1 MKIKSKLI
9 NQDQSIVSI
18 VTRDGYDPKSHLIQE
33 KICHK
38 NELKDEIKSFHLIT
52 DGLVILDTQM
62 YFSEP
67 QTILFEISCESI
79 IMNFIYCNNVETH
92 IDQLETENFTQ
103 ENTHNIFYTSNYR
116 ATFKIL
122 PFEQINYFS
131 IILSKDFYYNIINED
146 WELHRKFSKNILLKK
161 SSYLTSSYIPFTQ
174 SILWVIHEI
183 KSCNRQGI
191 LKRMYIET
199 KIKELLILQLETLIE
214 KTAPKDFINE
224 DDYNKLQQAKLV
236 LDKDYVHAPTL
247 PELSRMISLN
257 EFKLKKG
264 FKACFGITVKSYIIE
279 LRMKHAKELFKS
291 KSISVTEVAYKCGYK
306 DVSHFSAAF
315 KAFYGFSPQKFK
327 INWNNI
333 TIWIICFL
341 LLSQYKS

>member
-1 MKIKSKLI
+1 MNIKSKLLKH
-9 NQDQSIVSI
+9 NQSIVSI
-18 VTRDGYDPKSHLIQE
+18 EIRDSYDPKSHLTQE
-33 KICHK
+33 NISIK
-38 NELKDEIKSFHLIT
+38 NTPLEEIKSFHLIT

-67 QTILFEISCESI
+67 QTILFEISSESI
-79 IMNFIYCNNVETH
+79 IMNFIYSNNVETH
-92 IDQLETENFTQ
+92 IDQLETEKLTR
-103 ENTHNIFYTSNYR
+103 ENTHNIFYTANYK

-122 PFEQINYFS
+122 PFEQINFFS

-161 SSYLTSSYIPFTQ
+161 SSYLISKYIPFTA

-183 KSCNRQGI
+183 KNCNYQGP

-214 KTAPKDFINE
+214 KVTPKEFLGE
-224 DDYNKLQQAKLV
+224 DDYDKLQQAKLI
-236 LDKDYVHAPTL
+236 LDKDYVHAPSL

-264 FKACFGITVKSYIIE
+264 FKACFGTTVKSYIIE

-291 KSISVTEVAYKCGYK
+291 KSISVSEVAYKCGYK

-315 KAFYGFSPQKFK
+315 KVFYGFSPQKFK
-327 INWNNI
+327 INWSSINVLV
-333 TIWIICFL
+333 TSFL
-341 LLSQYKS
+341 LLG

>member
-1 MKIKSKLI
+1 MKIKSKLLSHEHPI
-9 NQDQSIVSI
+9 ISIAVY
-18 VTRDGYDPKSHLIQE
+18 DGYDPKSHLADENVFI
-33 KICHK
+33 K
-38 NELKDEIKSFHLIT
+38 NETLEEIKSHHLIT

-67 QTILFEISCESI
+67 QTALFEIACESI
-79 IMNFIYCNNVETH
+79 VMNFICCNNVETY
-92 IDQLETENFTQ
+92 IDQLETEKYSR
-103 ENTHNIFYTSNYR
+103 ENTHNIFYTSNYK
-116 ATFKIL
+116 ATFKIP

-146 WELHRKFSKNILLKK
+146 WELHQKFSKNILLKK
-161 SSYLTSSYIPFTQ
+161 SSYLTSRYIPFTS
-174 SILWVIHEI
+174 SIQWVIHEI
-183 KSCNRQGI
+183 KNCNRQGA

-199 KIKELLILQLETLIE
+199 KIKELLILQLEALIE
-214 KTAPKDFINE
+214 KAIPKDLIDEE
-224 DDYNKLQQAKLV
+224 DYTKLLEAKLI

-264 FKACFGITVKSYIIE
+264 FKACFGTTVKSYIIE

-291 KSISVTEVAYKCGYK
+291 KTISVSEVAYKCGYK

-315 KAFYGFSPQKFK
+315 KSFYGFSPQKFK
-327 INWNNI
+327 INWNTINTWI
-333 TIWIICFL
+333 TSFL
-341 LLSQYKS
+341 LLG

>member
-1 MKIKSKLI
+1 MKIKSKLL
-9 NQDQSIVSI
+9 NHEQSIISI
-18 VTRDGYDPKSHLIQE
+18 VIRDGYDPKSHLTQE
-33 KICHK
+33 KICIK
-38 NELKDEIKSFHLIT
+38 NGLVEEIKSFHLLT

-67 QTILFEISCESI
+67 KTLLFEISSESI
-79 IMNFIYCNNVETH
+79 IMNFIYYNNVETH
-92 IDQLETENFTQ
+92 IDQLETEKFSR
-103 ENTHNIFYTSNYR
+103 ENTHNIFYTSNYT

-131 IILSKDFYYNIINED
+131 IILSKDFYYNMINED
-146 WELHRKFSKNILLKK
+146 WKLHQKFSKNILLKK

-183 KSCNRQGI
+183 KSCNREGT

-199 KIKELLILQLETLIE
+199 KIKELLILQLETLID
-214 KTAPKDFINE
+214 KAIPIDLVGE
-224 DDYNKLQQAKLV
+224 DDYDKLQQAKLI

-264 FKACFGITVKSYIIE
+264 FKACFGTTVKSYVIE

-327 INWNNI
+327 INWNSIN
-333 TIWIICFL
+333 TLLTNFL
-341 LLSQYKS
+341 LFS